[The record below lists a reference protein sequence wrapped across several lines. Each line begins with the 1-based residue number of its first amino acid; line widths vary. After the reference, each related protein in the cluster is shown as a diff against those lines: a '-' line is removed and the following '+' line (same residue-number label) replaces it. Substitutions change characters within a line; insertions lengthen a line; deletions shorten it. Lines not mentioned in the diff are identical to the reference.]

1 MRNVQRAEDA
11 ALYGNKE
18 KSQRVVYQIPNEYF
32 FISRTVGLLR
42 GMSAMMNVRCP
53 IIEIFTLQARI
64 GIHRRNDLSEE

>member
-11 ALYGNKE
+11 ALSGSKE
-18 KSQRVVYQIPNEYF
+18 KSQRIVYQIPNEYF

-64 GIHRRNDLSEE
+64 GIHRRNDLNED